1 MACLRNKI
9 VLGTLAAALYMPAF
23 AEPLE
28 QCLTIDRPTERL
40 ACYDKMLK
48 RTEPGSKVGLPTSV
62 SPSMPPKRLKPP
74 KTKVTT
80 TILTGALK
88 EELPRLSANRSFER
102 EDDITRYTV
111 TQVIRKYGGKV
122 EYLTDNG
129 RRFRKIST
137 SQQNFQV
144 GDVLVAKRGVFE
156 AVFLVNQDG
165 KRIKVKIVD

>member
-1 MACLRNKI
+1 MASLRNKI
-9 VLGTLAAALYMPAF
+9 VLVMLLAAFYIPAF

-28 QCLTIDRPTERL
+28 QCLTIESPTERL
-40 ACYDKMLK
+40 ACYDRMFK
-48 RTEPGSKVGLPTSV
+48 RTEPESQVTLPTSV
-62 SPSMPPKRLKPP
+62 SPSAPPKRSKPP
-74 KTKVTT
+74 KTKATR

-88 EELPRLSANRSFER
+88 EELPRPKANRSFKR

-111 TQVIRKYGGKV
+111 ARVIRKYGGKV
-122 EYLTDNG
+122 EYLTNNG